1 MVKKFVIELHNKKLQ
16 DVIRTILRDSLTGY
30 TMVALLVYFVSRLYA
45 QKSNIALLLIIPEIV
60 SILMVTAW
68 LSVSVNSSVRDFGK
82 VKFRVNAVKRVIWV
96 LILVLQFSFLFGVSV
111 FSYETIS

>member
-1 MVKKFVIELHNKKLQ
+1 MI
-16 DVIRTILRDSLTGY
+16 
-30 TMVALLVYFVSRLYA
+30 ALLVFFVSRLYE

-68 LSVSVNSSVRDFGK
+68 LCVAVNSSIRDFGK
-82 VKFRVNAVKRVIWV
+82 IKFRSNAVKRVIRI

-111 FSYETIS
+111 FSYVTTR